1 MKKSYLITK
10 TSIFLL
16 FVSIFCACHKKSGNS
31 IVANVPEAKTPLM
44 QDIGL
49 TKSKVDK
56 EVKSLVVSTFNHLNS
71 DLQKGHFDKEFYEK
85 LFAQINSELQHEGI
99 KLSGIQSPVMQK
111 VLSSLSLGVMKVD
124 PNKDGISL
132 DFIQDTLDAHLK
144 LSNSLEEQS
153 DMMYAAS
160 LFENI
165 AKYALN
171 HNDKLDSMQL
181 LINQARYEGKLLFF
195 EAKNGIGWARF
206 KCRIAHMA
214 DVARN
219 SQHAVWGA
227 VKGLFDEHDC
237 SANTVKSQLMEEVS
251 S

>member
-1 MKKSYLITK
+1 MI
-10 TSIFLL
+10 
-16 FVSIFCACHKKSGNS
+16 
-31 IVANVPEAKTPLM
+31 
-44 QDIGL
+44 
-49 TKSKVDK
+49 
-56 EVKSLVVSTFNHLNS
+56 
-71 DLQKGHFDKEFYEK
+71 
-85 LFAQINSELQHEGI
+85 QI
-99 KLSGIQSPVMQK
+99 
-111 VLSSLSLGVMKVD
+111 KVD

-153 DMMYAAS
+153 DMMYAAA

-165 AKYALN
+165 TKYALN

-195 EAKNGIGWARF
+195 EVKNGIGWARF
-206 KCRIAHMA
+206 KCRMAHMA

-219 SQHAVWGA
+219 SQHAFWGA

-237 SANTVKSQLMEEVS
+237 SAEAVTSRLEES
-251 S
+251 SE